1 MGKKRRILT
10 RTTKFAK
17 KYFEFLDKV
26 DETTNKIAAS
36 EVDDIIEVGDTFIDT
51 ITAVDNEDETVTVTG
66 RVLGGGHTTGDLQIS
81 VNGGAFGSDFA
92 STLDAG
98 AGESGG
104 LGEVTYSV
112 TTGVLTKGTHTV
124 RVRKKDETNEALY
137 SDTVKIAVRENR
149 IRLVLDEDCFK
160 DDTEDNIDFDASKVT
175 LAATPGKKK
184 AGATGAGSDAVLG
197 ANSNISIRITILK
210 DGVAQ
215 DIQDAANGNAGAHQI
230 VGPGDF
236 SAGALDITNI
246 LDADVGGDEGD
257 ETTFVRRVEPVDSDG
272 TVLSDSAV
280 EQTVTVTKA
289 AE

>member
-26 DETTNKIAAS
+26 DGASNVIDAA
-36 EVDDIIEVGDTFIDT
+36 EVDDVIERGDTFIDT

-81 VNGGAFGSDFA
+81 VTGGAFGSDFA
-92 STLDAG
+92 SVQDAG
-98 AGESGG
+98 AGG
-104 LGEVTYSV
+104 LDEITYSV

-124 RVRKKDETNEALY
+124 RIRKKDETNEALY
-137 SDTVKIAVRENR
+137 SDTVTIPVRENR
-149 IRLVLDEDCFK
+149 ISLVLEADCFK

-175 LAATPGKKK
+175 LAADPGKKK
-184 AGATGAGSDAVLG
+184 AGASGAGSDAVLG
-197 ANSNISIRITILK
+197 ANSNISLRITILK

-215 DIQDAANGNAGAHQI
+215 DIQDAANGNVAAFQT

-236 SAGALDITNI
+236 TAQALSITNI
-246 LDADVGGDEGD
+246 LDNDVGGEVGD
-257 ETTFVRRVEPVDSDG
+257 ETTFVCRVEPVDSDG
-272 TVLSDSAV
+272 NVLSDSVV

>member
-26 DETTNKIAAS
+26 DGASNVIDAA
-36 EVDDIIEVGDTFIDT
+36 EVDDVIERGDTFIDT

-81 VNGGAFGSDFA
+81 VDGGAFGSDFA
-92 STLDAG
+92 STQDAG
-98 AGESGG
+98 AGG
-104 LGEVTYSV
+104 LDEITYSV

-124 RVRKKDETNEALY
+124 RIRKKDETNEALY
-137 SDTVKIAVRENR
+137 SDTVTIPVRENR
-149 IRLVLDEDCFK
+149 ISLVLGADCFK

-175 LAATPGKKK
+175 LAADPGKKK
-184 AGATGAGSDAVLG
+184 AGDADDAVLG
-197 ANSNISIRITILK
+197 ANSNISLRITILK

-215 DIQDAANGNAGAHQI
+215 DIQDALNGNVAAFQT

-236 SAGALDITNI
+236 TAQALSITNI
-246 LDADVGGDEGD
+246 LDNDVGGEAGD
-257 ETTFVRRVEPVDSDG
+257 ETTFVCRVEPVDSEG

-289 AE
+289 A

>member
-26 DETTNKIAAS
+26 DASSNVIDAA
-36 EVDDIIEVGDTFIDT
+36 EVDDVIERGDTFIDT

-81 VNGGAFGSDFA
+81 VNGAAFGGDFA
-92 STLDAG
+92 STQDG
-98 AGESGG
+98 GPGG
-104 LGEVTYSV
+104 LDEITYSV

-124 RVRKKDETNEALY
+124 RIRKKNETNEALY
-137 SDTVKIAVRENR
+137 SDTVTIPVRENR
-149 IRLVLDEDCFK
+149 ISLVLGADCFK
-160 DDTEDNIDFDASKVT
+160 DDTEDNIDFDASKIT
-175 LAATPGKKK
+175 LAASPGKKK

-197 ANSNISIRITILK
+197 ATSNIGVRITILK

-215 DIQDAANGNAGAHQI
+215 DIQDKANGNVGKTQT
-230 VGPGDF
+230 VGPGNF
-236 SAGALDITNI
+236 STTALDITNI
-246 LDADVGGDEGD
+246 LNTAVLAD
-257 ETTFVRRVEPVDSDG
+257 TTFVCRVEPVDSDG
-272 TVLSDSAV
+272 NVLSDSAV

-289 AE
+289 